1 MASYN
6 VNDILGKL
14 DELRAVFILGQRAV
28 PFLEEVFSFFKEIT
42 PLLDEIN
49 ASIQDSTSK
58 VPRASS
64 QLQSVSQ
71 ATEMAT
77 SEILDV
83 IDSLFLKLT
92 EVKAPLL
99 ASQVHEE
106 EIVRADANLIRLLRA
121 NLRGKDD
128 VLLAQIETI
137 HAQKKSLRR
146 RVRKHVRDTVRALD
160 VIGEKVNSIMLSLQ
174 VQDIT
179 AQQLAA
185 VNHLIQSVGTRMNQL
200 LERIGVPDAKGNLT
214 PRFVQETPRP
224 KPTSSYQEAPHPGT
238 FDENARY
245 DYNRSGQ
252 RQAAADSIM
261 QGFNGGVSVGGDGHS
276 ASADVA
282 VQPAPPSTPT
292 SQNDIDALFGGGNGG
307 GAASATDIDNMFGG
321 GSSSEPASAS
331 DIDNLFCGG
340 APSEPASA
348 SDIDNLFGGGAPSEP
363 ASTADIDNL
372 FGGGVSAQPS
382 QDDIDNLFA
391 NNVPETPSQNDIDNL
406 FSSDQPSQD
415 DIDKLFGGG

>member
-14 DELRAVFILGQRAV
+14 DELRAVFVLGQRAV

-49 ASIQDSTSK
+49 ASIQDSTNK

-64 QLQSVSQ
+64 QIQSVSQ

-83 IDSLFLKLT
+83 IDSLFVKLA

-99 ASQVHEE
+99 ATQVHDEE
-106 EIVRADANLIRLLRA
+106 LVRADANLIRLLRRELKESNEA
-121 NLRGKDD
+121 
-128 VLLAQIETI
+128 LLVQVEAI
-137 HAQKKSLRR
+137 HAQKKALRR
-146 RVRKHVRDTVRALD
+146 RIRKHVRETVRDLD

-185 VNHLIQSVGTRMNQL
+185 VNHLIQSVGSRMSQL
-200 LERIGVPDAKGNLT
+200 LERIGVPDAQGNLT
-214 PRFVQETPRP
+214 PRFVQEKPRP
-224 KPTSSYQEAPHPGT
+224 KPKRRYEEPPHPGT

-245 DYNRSGQ
+245 DYAHSGQ
-252 RQAAADSIM
+252 RQAAANVIIRNFGSA
-261 QGFNGGVSVGGDGHS
+261 GGDGQSGS
-276 ASADVA
+276 APAVA
-282 VQPAPPSTPT
+282 VQPAPATEST
-292 SQNDIDALFGGGNGG
+292 SQNDIDALFAG
-307 GAASATDIDNMFGG
+307 GASETAT
-321 GSSSEPASAS
+321 AA
-331 DIDNLFCGG
+331 DIDNLFAG
-340 APSEPASA
+340 APSEPATADDIDNLFAGSSTEPA
-348 SDIDNLFGGGAPSEP
+348 TADDIDNLFGGTPAEP
-363 ASTADIDNL
+363 ATADDIDNL
-372 FGGGVSAQPS
+372 FAPKADSQPS

-391 NNVPETPSQNDIDNL
+391 QNVPDTPSQNDIDNL
-406 FSSDQPSQD
+406 FANDKPTD
-415 DIDKLFGGG
+415 DEIDKLFGG